1 MLIPCQCLIRIR
13 AAPATTQ
20 CNGRMNTTKSD
31 YAVIDDVDV
40 VELDVRDLPAPQP
53 LVRMLEALMAL
64 KGAQSLLARTRSAP
78 KALLDRLGAMGYH
91 ADVVDSGA
99 GDAWVYIAP
108 EARTS
113 PARAA

>member
-1 MLIPCQCLIRIR
+1 MQCQSLIRISADR
-13 AAPATTQ
+13 VAAAS
-20 CNGRMNTTKSD
+20 NGGMNTIKSD
-31 YAVIDDVDV
+31 YAVIDDADV

-53 LVRMLEALMAL
+53 LVRMLEALLSL

-78 KALLDRLGAMGYH
+78 QALLDRLGAMGYH

-108 EARTS
+108 ELRSTRS
-113 PARAA
+113 RAA